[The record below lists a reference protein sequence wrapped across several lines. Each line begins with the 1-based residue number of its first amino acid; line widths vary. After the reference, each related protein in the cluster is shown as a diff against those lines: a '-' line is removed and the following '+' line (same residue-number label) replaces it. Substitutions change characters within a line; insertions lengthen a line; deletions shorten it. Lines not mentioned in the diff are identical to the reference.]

1 MLRTKEEIAKAFAA
15 DIYRI
20 VQKVLASDLMV
31 NDKVGR
37 NTIHPDSRLY
47 NYLRVQSEG
56 SNDLLMRFMLNDYL
70 VYVESGRRPNSKFPP
85 VGPIVAWM
93 KRHMIPTDNSTVFLI
108 RRAIARDGIKPRP
121 FLAKVFEDID
131 DIWDGRWSETLFTEI
146 LTEVDNFFNE

>member
-20 VQKVLASDLMV
+20 VQEVLASDVMV
-31 NDKVGR
+31 NGKVGR
-37 NTIHPDSRLY
+37 NTIYPDSRLY
-47 NYLRVQSEG
+47 NDLRVQSDA
-56 SNDLLMRFMLNDYL
+56 SQDLLMRFMLNDYL
-70 VYVESGRRPNSKFPP
+70 VYLESGRRAGSKFPP
-85 VGPIVAWM
+85 IAPIVAWM

-131 DIWDGRWSETLFTEI
+131 DIWDSKWSDNLFSEI
-146 LTEVDNFFNE
+146 LTDVDNFFNE